1 MGLAGLGVLLNVHVD
16 GKVSVDVT
24 HLVLEALGDTDDEV
38 VDDGADG
45 AEGSDTLARAVVHLN
60 GDDVLLGAAEGDG
73 DVGEVLGELAC
84 RLREKKKLSMLSHP
98 TPNLHPTVD
107 KLACR
112 FNLGSAY
119 LGVPQRSRLAN
130 ECESS
135 LYRNSN

>member
-16 GKVSVDVT
+16 GKMSVDVA
-24 HLVLEALGDTDDEV
+24 HLVLEALGDTDNEV

-84 RLREKKKLSMLSHP
+84 RLRKKTMSMLSH
-98 TPNLHPTVD
+98 TMPNLHSTVE
-107 KLACR
+107 KLG
-112 FNLGSAY
+112 LQVHSG
-119 LGVPQRSRLAN
+119 
-130 ECESS
+130 
-135 LYRNSN
+135 